1 MLHLISYLVSALWIK
16 IFLIT
21 FKNRISFQIS
31 RISSANAS
39 SHLFFFKMLNLSF
52 GLPLAETEC
61 SQQSFK
67 KSI

>member
-1 MLHLISYLVSALWIK
+1 MLCLISYLISVLWIK
-16 IFLIT
+16 IFLVT
-21 FKNRISFQIS
+21 FKNRIPSQLA
-31 RISSANAS
+31 RISSANVF
-39 SHLFFFKMLNLSF
+39 SHSFFFKMLNISF